1 MARRAKGVGNAVL
14 AAVAYQNHMNVR
26 KGGAAVCTGLV
37 AASDSGRLLDLA
49 RLPMRA
55 LNRPWNDVLQAAE
68 RRPALARQ
76 LLNAPAV
83 LAFDCVPAPGAA
95 SRIRLP
101 IHAR

>member
-1 MARRAKGVGNAVL
+1 VL
-14 AAVAYQNHMNVR
+14 TAVAHEHHLDVPE
-26 KGGAAVCTGLV
+26 GGAAVGARLE
-37 AASDSGRLLDLA
+37 ALSDVTRLLDFA

-55 LNRPWNDVLQAAE
+55 LNRPWNDVLEAAE
-68 RRPALARQ
+68 RGTALTRH

-83 LAFDCVPAPGAA
+83 LAFDHVAAPGAA